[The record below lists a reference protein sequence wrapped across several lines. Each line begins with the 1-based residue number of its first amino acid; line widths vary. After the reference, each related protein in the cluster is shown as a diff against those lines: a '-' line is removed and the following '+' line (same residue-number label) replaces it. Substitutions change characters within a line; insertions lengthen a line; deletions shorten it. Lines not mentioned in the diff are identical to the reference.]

1 MIFTF
6 LPELLRPKDDGA
18 QTAPRRASQPR
29 VIERCQDR
37 RWHNH
42 SSIAEWRL
50 RPMNLPQF

>member
-29 VIERCQDR
+29 AIERIDADAKTAGGIIIPASR
-37 RWHNH
+37 NGGSGR
-42 SSIAEWRL
+42 
-50 RPMNLPQF
+50 